1 MKKEKISE
9 MIENKITDH
18 QLSKLKSFEEQF
30 KKGTEIIGS
39 LTIQYEFQKEN
50 VMSQIKQVDTD
61 FNKFKSDLK
70 DQYGDI
76 DIDTSTGEFTVL
88 ENKE

>member
-9 MIENKITDH
+9 MIENKVTDH
-18 QLSKLKSFEEQF
+18 QLSKLKAFEEQF

-39 LTIQYEFQKEN
+39 LTIQYELQKEN
-50 VMSQIKQVDTD
+50 VMSQIKQVESD
-61 FNKFKSDLK
+61 FNLFKSDLK
-70 DQYGDI
+70 EQYGDI
-76 DIDTSTGEFTVL
+76 NIDTSTGEFTVS